1 MFMAS
6 AGRPAECLDSTGH
19 QIMTCS
25 RRPPTRTSA
34 TVTGALLIAALGLLL
49 SGRTVAQQP
58 PAPGA
63 YSLAPV
69 ANGMQLKTPDGRV
82 VFEYL
87 TQKPAD
93 SPLTSPSTACFH
105 PVNTPSGERL
115 TALAPDDHP
124 HHRGMYLAWHDAE
137 FRQPI
142 GPPKG
147 PTSALFGWNITKVD
161 FWGWGQYA
169 PRDGRVIQNRSVKML
184 AGDAA
189 RAQVEIHND
198 WTVGAERPRKML
210 DETTL
215 VTVAERDGV
224 YVLDLS
230 FRLDPLV
237 DYQMNKQSFSGFNL
251 QARKDGPSKYTNAA
265 GTVPYPDPHYSV
277 PELNW
282 PPAPWY
288 GYVITLGSGKTI
300 GAAVL
305 DHPSNPP
312 ATWHNSRS
320 LWMLNPNIAALGPV
334 TIRVGAPLTL
344 RYRVVVHDGE
354 TPTAVVQKL
363 SEEWRATK

>member
-1 MFMAS
+1 MPAVVAANFLFG
-6 AGRPAECLDSTGH
+6 AGA
-19 QIMTCS
+19 
-25 RRPPTRTSA
+25 
-34 TVTGALLIAALGLLL
+34 LL
-49 SGRTVAQQP
+49 SGRLLADVPAAQN
-58 PAPGA
+58 A
-63 YSLAPV
+63 YTLGPTT
-69 ANGMQLKTPDGRV
+69 NGMQLKTPDGRV

-87 TQKPAD
+87 TQKPGD
-93 SPLTSPSTACFH
+93 SGLTSPSVACFH

-142 GPPKG
+142 GPPKS

-169 PRDGRVIQNRSVKML
+169 PREGRVIQNTSVKL
-184 AGDAA
+184 LEGEAA
-189 RAQVEIHND
+189 HAELEIHND
-198 WTVGAERPRKML
+198 WNVGTGPRPRKML
-210 DETTL
+210 DELTL
-215 VTVAERDGV
+215 ATVTDREGV
-224 YVLDLS
+224 FVIDLT
-230 FRLDPLV
+230 FRLDALV
-237 DYQMNKQSFSGFNL
+237 DYQINKQSFSGFNL
-251 QARKDGPSKYTNAA
+251 QARKDGASKYTNAA

-288 GYVITLGSGKTI
+288 GYVITLAGGKTI
-300 GAAVL
+300 GAAVI
-305 DHPSNPP
+305 DHPQNPP
-312 ATWHNSRS
+312 TTWHNSRG

-354 TPTAVVQKL
+354 TPTAIVQKL
-363 SEEWRATK
+363 SDEYRAAR